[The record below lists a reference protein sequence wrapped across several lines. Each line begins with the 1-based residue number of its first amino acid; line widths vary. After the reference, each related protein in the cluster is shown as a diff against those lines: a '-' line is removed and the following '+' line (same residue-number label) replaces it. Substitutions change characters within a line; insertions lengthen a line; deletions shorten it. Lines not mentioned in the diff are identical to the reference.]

1 MLRRARKE
9 CSKVH
14 VRSNLSTLKQRK
26 PCEPV
31 GRNLAS
37 REGQGLVA
45 KVVMS
50 LPLAWARSKFLI
62 HVTQAGRAGSL
73 SLSLMGPR
81 SDQDCRGQWV
91 SGRIVQSQGGE
102 ALEFEVRRNPDFLAV
117 CGVTPPEVHN
127 KGCCIDFFFYLCSLQ
142 RMFLDCTMPKA
153 GQEFYPR
160 GHRNTGDVPAA
171 AFAEARPTLA

>member
-50 LPLAWARSKFLI
+50 LPLAWARSKLFI

-127 KGCCIDFFFYLCSLQ
+127 KGCCIDLLILVPCSACFLIAQCPRQVKNSIQEATEMPVMCQQLLLQ
-142 RMFLDCTMPKA
+142 RPD
-153 GQEFYPR
+153 QR
-160 GHRNTGDVPAA
+160 
-171 AFAEARPTLA
+171 